1 MLYVKGPRYL
11 RVGTFRWR
19 LAVYLRG
26 RRVSMSGRSG
36 PPPPLLS
43 PKFPS
48 DARNLPPRSRVE
60 RFEEADGGG
69 TQVDEIDA
77 SGFDAAFDD
86 LRRIA
91 SRTAFRLLGSRADA
105 EDIAAETLARACAR
119 WRSVSDHAEPWVVTT
134 ATHLVFD
141 LLRRRR
147 TANSQRHRLGE
158 LPTRQRE
165 VVALRILADY
175 TEADT
180 ERAMGVDV
188 GTVKSQTSR
197 ALARL
202 RHLMVLE
209 GGGQD
214 A

>member
-1 MLYVKGPRYL
+1 
-11 RVGTFRWR
+11 
-19 LAVYLRG
+19 
-26 RRVSMSGRSG
+26 MSGRSAS
-36 PPPPLLS
+36 PPPLLS
-43 PKFPS
+43 QKFSS
-48 DARNLPPRSRVE
+48 DTRNLPPRWRVE
-60 RFEEADGGG
+60 RFERADSGG
-69 TQVDEIDA
+69 TQVDEFDG

-91 SRTAFRLLGSRADA
+91 YRAAFRLLGSRADA

-134 ATHLVFD
+134 ATHLVID

-147 TANSQRHRLGE
+147 TADSHRHRLVELVAPPADVLVERRLDLQRVLGE

-165 VVALRILADY
+165 VVALRFLADY

-180 ERAMGVDV
+180 ARAMGVDV

-202 RHLMVLE
+202 RHLTVLE